1 MLTVVAVSTVSLLLA
16 VTPAP
21 VNGQSDFLASN
32 SIYIHLRQCR
42 WAPHTARGENG
53 HRREV
58 SELSS
63 GKLSAMFK
71 FDEQEDWVDYTDSKA
86 NLRTDNLLPKWIFR
100 NSGVQ
105 ALLGAILLVDKV
117 SLDREKP
124 ESVMYITPWN
134 ILLCGVYKFHSERNL
149 YDTIVT
155 NVLEEE
161 KKLVDLIDLVYR
173 LGLCAVN
180 QMKESCPSNCLAD
193 EAVVTNCSNV
203 ANIKLGVDVNCFTEL
218 EVELQYHPFRKAEV
232 DKITYQAF
240 AREIDD
246 FREWHSTLP
255 VEKRIP
261 MEIFDENLR
270 SHKLVLFIIK
280 ELLANDPDEKPVTID
295 DQYAMLQV
303 KFLASGCLRDDEAVH
318 KRNHCFRFRAVL
330 HLRLVE
336 LQKQLVAKRN
346 CICALGFHW
355 DPERESCQKRLL
367 GYCHEQNVCLNGGI
381 CQASV
386 RKSTNRNAL
395 GVASEEIVILCTCS
409 AAWRGERCEL
419 ENDVCQNQASTS
431 TCGDHICQRDPDVEH
446 GFTCICPPETHVRIS
461 EKDPRCRDIN
471 ECSERNPELN
481 PLCKNDG
488 ECENHNPGFICKCR
502 HGYSGPR
509 CEYPPDP
516 PSWSSWEDWSK
527 CILPDKALACME
539 SPMQV
544 RIRRCESKGFAQ
556 HCEGPKREIRFLCP
570 GQMNNWDTMA
580 CSRYRGNV
588 THREV
593 TGYSRL
599 DYLAIEEFGKFSAHE
614 LELVLAD
621 SLSSYMRNFGL
632 LSCTMGYCLLTPVLV
647 GWCLWRILRSKII
660 ASRLAGSSI
669 AAGMQKQRQAA
680 KEEAEKEAAVM
691 LRRAAIAQEKARR
704 RRAAKREDAE
714 ALEQWSQRQLE
725 EACWELAT
733 MREQREQLREKEEQ
747 ERRLVLA
754 KMETRLVKVS
764 ANKKRLQRAA
774 AKDNKGNKLG
784 KPNGQKP
791 KAEKQEQKSPGEG
804 HA

>member
-255 VEKRIP
+255 MEKRIP

-303 KFLASGCLRDDEAVH
+303 KFLASGCLRDDEATPCGAA
-318 KRNHCFRFRAVL
+318 KAAGGKAQL
-330 HLRLVE
+330 HLRTGLS
-336 LQKQLVAKRN
+336 
-346 CICALGFHW
+346 LG
-355 DPERESCQKRLL
+355 PERESCQKRLL

-409 AAWRGERCEL
+409 AAWRGERRMTSARTRHPPAHAAITS
-419 ENDVCQNQASTS
+419 ASAILTLS
-431 TCGDHICQRDPDVEH
+431 TA
-446 GFTCICPPETHVRIS
+446 FTCICPPETHVASS

-488 ECENHNPGFICKCR
+488 ECENHNPA
-502 HGYSGPR
+502 
-509 CEYPPDP
+509 
-516 PSWSSWEDWSK
+516 SS
-527 CILPDKALACME
+527 
-539 SPMQV
+539 
-544 RIRRCESKGFAQ
+544 
-556 HCEGPKREIRFLCP
+556 
-570 GQMNNWDTMA
+570 
-580 CSRYRGNV
+580 
-588 THREV
+588 
-593 TGYSRL
+593 
-599 DYLAIEEFGKFSAHE
+599 
-614 LELVLAD
+614 
-621 SLSSYMRNFGL
+621 
-632 LSCTMGYCLLTPVLV
+632 
-647 GWCLWRILRSKII
+647 
-660 ASRLAGSSI
+660 
-669 AAGMQKQRQAA
+669 
-680 KEEAEKEAAVM
+680 
-691 LRRAAIAQEKARR
+691 
-704 RRAAKREDAE
+704 
-714 ALEQWSQRQLE
+714 
-725 EACWELAT
+725 
-733 MREQREQLREKEEQ
+733 
-747 ERRLVLA
+747 
-754 KMETRLVKVS
+754 
-764 ANKKRLQRAA
+764 
-774 AKDNKGNKLG
+774 
-784 KPNGQKP
+784 
-791 KAEKQEQKSPGEG
+791 
-804 HA
+804 